1 MSWGWNYQ
9 PYVSAAEKRRRAEK
23 AAAKLAKSIG
33 AKHQPIR
40 LTGSNI
46 AGSFWGKSWCTNLES
61 YSDYSNRLPRGRT
74 YVRNGAVLDLQ
85 IAAGKVTALVS
96 GSELYEISIEISK
109 IKAPSWKS
117 LKAECA
123 GRVGALI
130 DLLQGKFAAPVME
143 IISRRDG
150 GLFPQPK
157 EIRFDCSCPDYAG
170 MCKHIA
176 ATLYGIGARLDQ
188 SPELLFLLRGV
199 DHFELVAEATE
210 SIDRTGASDAGDTL
224 SAHALSDVFGIEID
238 AGDASPTG
246 PAKAP
251 AKKRRSQKAQKG
263 AAKKKAAKPVARKLG
278 KRSGKVES
286 SDRKRPARKTKRSL
300 RA

>member
-1 MSWGWNYQ
+1 
-9 PYVSAAEKRRRAEK
+9 
-23 AAAKLAKSIG
+23 
-33 AKHQPIR
+33 
-40 LTGSNI
+40 
-46 AGSFWGKSWCTNLES
+46 
-61 YSDYSNRLPRGRT
+61 
-74 YVRNGAVLDLQ
+74 
-85 IAAGKVTALVS
+85 
-96 GSELYEISIEISK
+96 
-109 IKAPSWKS
+109 

-210 SIDRTGASDAGDTL
+210 SIDRPAATAGGDTL
-224 SAHALSDVFGIEID
+224 SADALSDVFGIEID
-238 AGDASPTG
+238 AGEPGPVSTEIR
-246 PAKAP
+246 PAKQRGSRKEQKGTVKKS
-251 AKKRRSQKAQKG
+251 AKKPPGRKG
-263 AAKKKAAKPVARKLG
+263 D
-278 KRSGKVES
+278 KRSVKAKS
-286 SDRKRPARKTKRSL
+286 SGQKRPTRKTKRPI
-300 RA
+300 RP